1 MKVEKAKK
9 AYSYVGSYPSL
20 LMSYTRHTHKRHS
33 QSSDGVAR
41 KYTSSSYDSA
51 NIAFISSS
59 AVVINFRPNI
69 STSTS
74 KTPSDMN
81 SGGFGPI
88 RMS

>member
-1 MKVEKAKK
+1 MKVEKA
-9 AYSYVGSYPSL
+9 YFYVGSYPSV
-20 LMSYTRHTHKRHS
+20 LMSHTLHTHNRHS
-33 QSSDGVAR
+33 QSSDDVAR

-74 KTPSDMN
+74 KTPSDIN
-81 SGGFGPI
+81 LGGFGPI